1 MFGGNPT
8 KWFVI
13 LYGLLL
19 VCVAGVSAT
28 EIIVEDKTV
37 DVGCSVTVNISC
49 VPSESVK
56 AWEFKV
62 RFDPRIL
69 SVTSLFKGGFFDGY
83 DQFYRAT
90 INNSDGTIWNAYNLI
105 VGRGNVS
112 GAGILLTIVF
122 DAVGIGD
129 SSVGLFGLGVC
140 NETKYIDCS
149 FTNGSVLVRGPP
161 ANDTLPPPVNDTV
174 PPEDDDVVP
183 PPPENN
189 TRPPENETVTPDH
202 PPGRTSEKPSF
213 DSPIGTFATL
223 IVVLFIVY
231 CFIGIISK
239 R

>member
-1 MFGGNPT
+1 
-8 KWFVI
+8 
-13 LYGLLL
+13 
-19 VCVAGVSAT
+19 VAGVSAT

-37 DVGCSVTVNISC
+37 DVGCSVTINITC

-62 RFDPRIL
+62 RYDPRIL
-69 SVTSLFKGGFFDGY
+69 SVTSLFKGSFFNGY
-83 DQFYRAT
+83 DQFFRAT
-90 INNSDGTIWNAYNLI
+90 INDSDGTIWNAYNLI

-112 GAGILLTIVF
+112 GAGTLLVINFTAI
-122 DAVGIGD
+122 GIGD

-149 FTNGSVLVRGPP
+149 FTNGSVSVRGPP
-161 ANDTLPPPVNDTV
+161 ANDTLPPQDNDTVPPVNDTV

-183 PPPENN
+183 PPEDDTKPPENN
-189 TRPPENETVTPDH
+189 TVPPDA

-223 IVVLFIVY
+223 IVALFLIY